1 MAPEKRRLHPG
12 NGAWKRRLQWH
23 RQWCLQ
29 PANGA
34 WKRRLQWRRQWRLK
48 TAPSMARAMAPENS
62 TMAPEIA
69 PELAR
74 ENWRNGAF
82 NGAGNGAWT
91 GEIVCQTI
99 RMITQAREDLTWNDP
114 LLCADPKIIKWS
126 ITLRSSSC
134 LLRTQGYKGT
144 TYRTILMVLRQW
156 RLQWRQK
163 TASNGAWKWPTDWRQ
178 TSVPHRHWSSQRWSG
193 SFV

>member
-91 GEIVCQTI
+91 G
-99 RMITQAREDLTWNDP
+99 AWNRRD
-114 LLCADPKIIKWS
+114 
-126 ITLRSSSC
+126 
-134 LLRTQGYKGT
+134 GT
-144 TYRTILMVLRQW
+144 FQW
-156 RLQWRQK
+156 RLKTVRKRWDGAPAMAPENGQQRRLKWRLK
-163 TASNGAWKWPTDWRQ
+163 MASKSAWKGQQRRLKAANNGAWKWPTDWRQ
-178 TSVPHRHWSSQRWSG
+178 TSAPHRHRSSQHCKEK
-193 SFV
+193 